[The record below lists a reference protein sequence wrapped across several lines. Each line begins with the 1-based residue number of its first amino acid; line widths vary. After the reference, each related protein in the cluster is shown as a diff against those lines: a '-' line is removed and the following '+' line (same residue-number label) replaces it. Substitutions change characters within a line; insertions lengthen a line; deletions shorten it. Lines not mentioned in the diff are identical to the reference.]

1 MSTENNVDNSELND
15 LLINR
20 RENLKSLKEQGFDPF
35 SEENATYKVTNTAK
49 EILHDFEKFEGEE
62 VSIAGRIMTLRSF
75 GKAGF
80 ANLKDI
86 SGEIQIYVRL
96 DEVGEKDFEI
106 YKLLDIGDLVG
117 VKGSIFK
124 TRKGEITIR
133 VKDFKLLTKA
143 LRPLP
148 DKWHGLKD
156 IDTRYRKRYVDL
168 IVNDDVRETFIKRSK
183 IIQEIRNYLDNK
195 GFLEV
200 ETPVM
205 HPHATGAPSR
215 PFITHH
221 NTLNME
227 LVLRIETELY
237 LKRLIIGGLERVYE
251 IGRIFRN
258 EGLSTKHNPEF
269 TSIELYWAYHDYEDI
284 MKLAE
289 NLIEHV
295 ATEVQGTTLIECE
308 GNSLDFSTPWQ
319 RMTMLEV
326 VKKYSGIDFNE
337 VNSDQEA
344 RELAK
349 SHNLPVKDFMTWGHV
364 LNLFFEEKCE
374 ENLIQPVFIH
384 DYPVEVSP
392 LAKRKLDDPRLTAR
406 FEMFA
411 NGRELGNAFTELNDP
426 DEQKKRF
433 LDQLAE
439 RELEDRPEKHE
450 LDEDFIEALEIGLP
464 PTGGIGIGID
474 RLVMLLTNS
483 SSIRDVILFPT
494 MRPKD

>member
-1 MSTENNVDNSELND
+1 MSTDNNTEHNELND
-15 LLINR
+15 LLLNR
-20 RENLKSLKEQGFDPF
+20 RENLKNLKEQGFDPF
-35 SEENATYKVTNTAK
+35 SEENATYEVSHTAK
-49 EILHDFEKFEGEE
+49 EILNNYEEFDGAE
-62 VSIAGRIMTLRSF
+62 VSLAGRIMTLRSF

-80 ANLKDI
+80 ANIKDI
-86 SGEIQIYVRL
+86 SGEIQIYVRK
-96 DEVGEKDFEI
+96 DEIGDNDFEI

-117 VKGSIFK
+117 VKGSIF
-124 TRKGEITIR
+124 TTNKGEITIR
-133 VKDFKLLTKA
+133 VKEFKLLTKA

-156 IDTRYRKRYVDL
+156 VDTRYRKRYIDL
-168 IVNDDVRETFIKRSK
+168 IVNDDVRETFIKRSM
-183 IIQEIRNYLDNK
+183 IIQEMRNYLNNK
-195 GFLEV
+195 GFIEV

-221 NTLNME
+221 NTLDMQ

-237 LKRLIIGGLERVYE
+237 LKRLIVGGLERVYE

-258 EGLSTKHNPEF
+258 EGLSTRHNPEF

-284 MKLAE
+284 MELAE

-295 ATEVQGTTLIECE
+295 AIKVQGTTDIECE
-308 GNSLDFSTPWQ
+308 GNILDFSTPWP
-319 RMTMLEV
+319 RMTMLET
-326 VKKYSGIDFNE
+326 VKKYAGIDFDE
-337 VNSDQEA
+337 INSDEEA
-344 RELAK
+344 RKLAK
-349 SHNLPVKDFMTWGHV
+349 SHHLPVEDFMTWGHV

-374 ENLIQPVFIH
+374 EHLIQPVFIH

-392 LAKRKLDDPRLTAR
+392 LAKRKINDPRLTAR

-426 DEQKKRF
+426 EEQKQRF

-483 SSIRDVILFPT
+483 PSIRDVILFPT
-494 MRPKD
+494 MRPRD

>member
-1 MSTENNVDNSELND
+1 MSTENNIDNSELNE
-15 LLINR
+15 LLVNR
-20 RENLKSLKEQGFDPF
+20 RENLKILKEQGFDPF
-35 SEENATYKVTNTAK
+35 SEENATYEVTNTAK
-49 EILHDFEKFEGEE
+49 EILSDFEEFEGEE

-86 SGEIQIYVRL
+86 SGEIQIYVRR
-96 DEVGEKDFEI
+96 DEVGEKDFES

-117 VKGSIFK
+117 IKGTIFK
-124 TRKGEITIR
+124 TKKGEITIR
-133 VKDFKLLTKA
+133 AKDFKLLTKA

-156 IDTRYRKRYVDL
+156 VDTRYRKRYVDL
-168 IVNDDVRETFIKRSK
+168 IVNDEVRDTFIKRSK
-183 IIQEIRNYLDNK
+183 IIQEIRNYLNDK

-221 NTLNME
+221 NTLNMQ

-237 LKRLIIGGLERVYE
+237 LKRLIVGGLERVYE

-258 EGLSTKHNPEF
+258 EGLSTRHNPEF

-284 MKLAE
+284 MELAE
-289 NLIEHV
+289 NLIEYV
-295 ATEVQGTTLIECE
+295 AKKVQGSTLIECE
-308 GNSLDFSTPWQ
+308 GNDLDFSAPWP
-319 RMTMLEV
+319 RMTMLET
-326 VKKYSGIDFNE
+326 VKKYAGIDFND
-337 VNSDQEA
+337 VSSDQEA
-344 RELAK
+344 RKLAK
-349 SHNLPVKDFMTWGHV
+349 EHYLPVQDFMTWGHI

-374 ENLIQPVFIH
+374 EYLIQPVFIH

-392 LAKRKLDDPRLTAR
+392 LAKRKIDDPRLTAR

-426 DEQKKRF
+426 DEQKQRF
-433 LDQLAE
+433 IDQLAE
-439 RELEDRPEKHE
+439 RDLEDRPEKHE

-474 RLVMLLTNS
+474 RLVMLLTNA

-494 MRPKD
+494 MRAKE